1 MAHYAVSV
9 KPPPVTPSPAAT
21 LVLLRDRATGGFDT
35 LLMQRHLKS
44 KFAAGDFVFPG
55 GKLHADDNP
64 DDAAAWCAGLEVGH
78 AARVLGLEHA
88 PRTALAYW
96 IGAIR
101 ETFEEVGVLLAR
113 DAAGRA
119 ARVAEPRFA
128 DYRRACQTDNR
139 TFWSMVKAEGFTL
152 STDRLVYF
160 AHWVTPED
168 QPLRFDTRFFAAE
181 APPGQEPTGDD
192 HEVIALRWT
201 SPREALDAQR
211 AGELS
216 LRYPTIRNLMLF
228 DGAASADEALARLR
242 GRVVPEVRP
251 RVLIE
256 GGKRRVV
263 IPGDPGYDTTP
274 VQADYS

>member
-9 KPPPVTPSPAAT
+9 KPSPVTPSPAAT
-21 LVLLRDRATGGFDT
+21 LVLLRDRAAGGFDT

-64 DDAAAWCAGLEVGH
+64 DDAAEWCAGLPVAH
-78 AARVLGLEHA
+78 AAHVLGLQHA

-96 IGAIR
+96 IGVIR

-113 DAAGRA
+113 DADGPIDVSAT
-119 ARVAEPRFA
+119 RFS
-128 DYRRACQTDNR
+128 DYRRACQSDNR
-139 TFWSMVKAEGFTL
+139 AFWSMVKSERFTL

-181 APPGQEPTGDD
+181 LPPGQEASGDD
-192 HEVIALRWT
+192 HEVIALRWM
-201 SPREALDAQR
+201 SPRNALDAQR
-211 AGELS
+211 AGEIS

-228 DGAASADEALARLR
+228 EEAASAADALRRLH
-242 GRVVPEVRP
+242 GRHVPEVRP
-251 RVLIE
+251 RVLMQD
-256 GGKRRVV
+256 GKRRVV
-263 IPGDPGYDTTP
+263 IPGDAGYDQ
-274 VQADYS
+274 VS

>member
-9 KPPPVTPSPAAT
+9 KPSPVTPSPAAT
-21 LVLLRDRATGGFDT
+21 LVLLRDRAAGGFDI

-64 DDAAAWCAGLEVGH
+64 EDAAAWCAGLEIAR
-78 AARVLGLEHA
+78 AAQVLGLAHA

-113 DAAGRA
+113 DADGGP
-119 ARVAEPRFA
+119 ARVSAPRFA
-128 DYRRACQTDNR
+128 EYRRACQTDNQA
-139 TFWSMVKAEGFTL
+139 FWSMVKSERFTL

-168 QPLRFDTRFFAAE
+168 LPLRFDTRFFAAQMPE
-181 APPGQEPTGDD
+181 GQDAVGDD
-192 HEVIALRWT
+192 HEVIALRWA
-201 SPREALDAQR
+201 SPREALDAQKR
-211 AGELS
+211 GELS

-228 DGAASADEALARLR
+228 DGAASADEALRRLH
-242 GRVVPEVRP
+242 GRAIPEVHP

-256 GGKRRVV
+256 DGKRRVV
-263 IPGDPGYDTTP
+263 IPGDPGYEQ
-274 VQADYS
+274 VS

>member
-1 MAHYAVSV
+1 VAHYTVSV
-9 KPPPVTPSPAAT
+9 KPSPVTPSPAAT
-21 LVLLRDRATGGFDT
+21 LVLLRDRAAGGFDT

-64 DDAAAWCAGLEVGH
+64 DDAAEWCAGLSITH

-88 PRTALAYW
+88 PRTALAHW

-113 DAAGRA
+113 DADGHP
-119 ARVAEPRFA
+119 ARVSEARFA

-139 TFWSMVKAEGFTL
+139 AFWSMVKTERFTL

-168 QPLRFDTRFFAAE
+168 LPLRFDTRFFAAE
-181 APPGQEPTGDD
+181 LPAGQDATGDG
-192 HEVIALRWT
+192 HEVIALRWV
-201 SPREALDAQR
+201 SPRQALDAQR
-211 AGELS
+211 AGEIS

-228 DGAASADEALARLR
+228 EGAATAADALARLR
-242 GRVVPEVRP
+242 GRHIPEVRP
-251 RVLIE
+251 RVLME
-256 GGKRRVV
+256 DGKRRVV
-263 IPGDPGYDTTP
+263 IPGDAGYDP
-274 VQADYS
+274 VS